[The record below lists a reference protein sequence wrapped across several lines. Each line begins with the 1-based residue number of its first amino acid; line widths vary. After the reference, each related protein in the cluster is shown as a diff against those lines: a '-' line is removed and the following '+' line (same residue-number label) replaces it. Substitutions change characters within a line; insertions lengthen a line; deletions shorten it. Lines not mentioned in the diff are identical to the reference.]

1 MCGECEI
8 SGQCPLTQPSCSAA
22 SWSPESPAQW
32 RASWRRGR
40 SGECQLRSS
49 RCHHHSQDDHR
60 LAGQVVCC
68 RQLLSGLHVH
78 GGDLPDCHQVRSE
91 ECPDCPADPHWC
103 RQTAI
108 GSCSMVAR
116 IGGIAAPYIALYL
129 PTIDWTFAKKLPMLI
144 MGISSILGG
153 LLAFCLPETLGSSL
167 PEKMDDVKE
176 MKKNAKPLC
185 SCVNPKTLP

>member
-1 MCGECEI
+1 
-8 SGQCPLTQPSCSAA
+8 
-22 SWSPESPAQW
+22 
-32 RASWRRGR
+32 
-40 SGECQLRSS
+40 
-49 RCHHHSQDDHR
+49 
-60 LAGQVVCC
+60 
-68 RQLLSGLHVH
+68 
-78 GGDLPDCHQVRSE
+78 
-91 ECPDCPADPHWC
+91 
-103 RQTAI
+103 
-108 GSCSMVAR
+108 MVAR

-185 SCVNPKTLP
+185 SCVNPKTLPWAGQSISIYYLFIHLFTDYILFIIDT